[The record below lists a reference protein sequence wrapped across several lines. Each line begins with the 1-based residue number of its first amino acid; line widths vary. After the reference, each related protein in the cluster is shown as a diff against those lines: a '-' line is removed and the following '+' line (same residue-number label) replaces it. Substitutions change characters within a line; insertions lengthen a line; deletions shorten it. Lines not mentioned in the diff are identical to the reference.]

1 LKRFIAYTALT
12 MMCLTSQV
20 SFAQGLLGKL
30 DVEGTDTAS
39 EIFDNVIKPIA
50 MFDPEFVEV
59 KVLDDLEIFKGHS
72 DDIYPPEWLNSV
84 KDGPMLFQH
93 LQAMDNELLLK
104 VNVQVN
110 LKEAFYK
117 NIHTTLSRLADSERL
132 LNGKS
137 LEKMKTGGDFNV
149 GFFVG
154 SIKGTPRIHVKR
166 SKGVDAFEKINQPQ
180 QAMGFDNGDVVRN
193 DSNYLHEPFT
203 YYGFSRSHNNGTLC
217 KTVAYKYA
225 NTTKDTAVYDEYDKN
240 VRPAAQNYFSG
251 IYPVINMK
259 FLTNDNLIVN
269 EDTII
274 HIAPIT
280 RMASM
285 MGIGSADL
293 NRGINRDVY
302 QSVITIDPANG
313 WHPQDALDTTS
324 PSELRFSKL
333 VKIMHIAPYFGGN
346 PLNLCNFGIAK
357 QINFSIVTKVTKDI
371 LGKTERI
378 VVDFEPKTEK
388 HNTMYSD
395 LNRERMLIR
404 EKLDLERNK
413 VFKN

>member
-1 LKRFIAYTALT
+1 MKRFIAYTAMT
-12 MMCLTSQV
+12 IMCLTSQV

-39 EIFDNVIKPIA
+39 EIFDSIIKPIA

-72 DDIYPPEWLNSV
+72 DDIYPPESLASV
-84 KDGPMLFQH
+84 KDGPMLFNYLH
-93 LQAMDNELLLK
+93 AMNNELLLK

-117 NIHTTLSRLADSERL
+117 SIHTTLSRLADTERL

-137 LEKMKTGGDFNV
+137 LEEMKIGGDFNV

-154 SIKGTPRIHVKR
+154 SIKGTPRIHVEK
-166 SKGVDAFEKINQPQ
+166 SKGVSNYERINYPQ
-180 QAMGFDNGDVVRN
+180 QVMGFENIETVRN
-193 DSNYLHEPFT
+193 NSNHLHEPFT
-203 YYGFSRSHNNGTLC
+203 YYGFSRIHNNGKLC
-217 KTVAYKYA
+217 KTVAYNYA
-225 NTTKDTAVYDEYDKN
+225 NTTKDTYVYDEYMKN
-240 VRPAAQNYFSG
+240 VKPAAQDYFQK

-259 FLTNDNLIVN
+259 FLSNVNSIVN

-274 HIAPIT
+274 FDPSID
-280 RMASM
+280 RMGSI
-285 MGIGSADL
+285 MGFGSADL
-293 NRGINRDVY
+293 NRGINRNEY
-302 QSVITIDPANG
+302 QSMVTIDPVNG
-313 WHPQDALDTTS
+313 WHPQDAMDMTS
-324 PSELRFSKL
+324 PSELRFAKL

-346 PLNLCNFGIAK
+346 QGVLCQFGIAK

-378 VVDFEPKTEK
+378 VVDFEPRTEK
-388 HNTMYSD
+388 HVTMFND
-395 LNRERMLIR
+395 LHRDRMLIR
-404 EKLDLERNK
+404 EKLDLESNK
-413 VFKN
+413 VFKD

>member
-1 LKRFIAYTALT
+1 MKRFIAYTAMT
-12 MMCLTSQV
+12 IMCLTSQV

-30 DVEGTDTAS
+30 DVEGTDTGS
-39 EIFDNVIKPIA
+39 EIFDSIIKPIA

-72 DDIYPPEWLNSV
+72 DDIYPPEWLSAK
-84 KDGPMLFQH
+84 KDGPMLFGY

-117 NIHTTLSRLADSERL
+117 SIHTTLSRLADTERL

-137 LEKMKTGGDFNV
+137 LEKMKIGDDFNV
-149 GFFVG
+149 GFYVG

-166 SKGVDAFEKINQPQ
+166 SKGIDRFERINQPQ
-180 QAMGFDNGDVVRN
+180 QAMGFDNTETIAHS
-193 DSNYLHEPFT
+193 SNYLHEPFT

-217 KTVAYKYA
+217 KTVAYKHA
-225 NTTKDTAVYDEYDKN
+225 KTTKDTLVYDEYDKN
-240 VRPAAQNYFSG
+240 VRPAAQSHFPN

-259 FLTNDNLIVN
+259 FLTNDNSIVN
-269 EDTII
+269 EDTIV
-274 HIAPIT
+274 HIQTIN

-285 MGIGSADL
+285 MGYGSNDL

-313 WHPQDALDTTS
+313 WHPLDAMDSTT
-324 PSELRFSKL
+324 PSELRFAKL
-333 VKIMHIAPYFGGN
+333 VKIMHLSPYFGGN
-346 PLNLCNFGIAK
+346 PGVLCNFGIAK

-388 HNTMYSD
+388 HITMYND

-404 EKLDLERNK
+404 EKLNLERNK
-413 VFKN
+413 VLKN